1 MSGPSQL
8 LKVAEEASLV
18 GFDPNTNATVAASPA
33 AWRAFV
39 AKYPNLKKYD
49 FLTSAAGTISNHLN
63 ELESNYLHN
72 PYLGIVLVMLSNS
85 PTGRTIY
92 VCSNDEF
99 AKANRADTRLLRQ
112 GLLDVHRT
120 MTVRLPMQTPAALL
134 LS

>member
-1 MSGPSQL
+1 
-8 LKVAEEASLV
+8 
-18 GFDPNTNATVAASPA
+18 
-33 AWRAFV
+33 
-39 AKYPNLKKYD
+39 
-49 FLTSAAGTISNHLN
+49 
-63 ELESNYLHN
+63 
-72 PYLGIVLVMLSNS
+72 VLVMLSNS